1 MNLSREQV
9 ETFKRDGCVIV
20 PHFFNARE
28 VRAMQL
34 EVERF
39 RREGLGRNV
48 VPASAQGAKPIVNY
62 QVIPLHDKSP
72 LFRALLFN
80 ERVTTAVEQ
89 LIGGPVVRW
98 LDQLF
103 YKPARHG
110 SGTEWHTDNAYFKV
124 PDVTK
129 TTGMWIAVHD
139 ATKANGTLEVIPRSF
154 LEEELP
160 HERSALSDHHIRCKP
175 ADESR
180 AVAAELKAGGVV
192 FFNFG
197 ILHCT
202 RANHTDGDRAGAAY
216 HFNRA
221 DNFPT
226 TANAVMPK
234 PVVALTGTESTG
246 GEKEYGAR
254 VAGTWEREV
263 ERVLR
268 E

>member
-1 MNLSREQV
+1 
-9 ETFKRDGCVIV
+9 
-20 PHFFNARE
+20 
-28 VRAMQL
+28 MQL

-48 VPASAQGAKPIVNY
+48 VPESARGGKPIINY

-80 ERVTTAVEQ
+80 ERVTSAVEQ

-129 TTGMWIAVHD
+129 ATGMWIAVHD
-139 ATKANGTLEVIPRSF
+139 AKKANGTLEVIPQSF
-154 LEEELP
+154 LEAELP
-160 HERSALSDHHIRCKP
+160 HERSAMSDHHIKCKP

-202 RANHTDGDRAGAAY
+202 RANNTDGDRAGAAY

-226 TANAVMPK
+226 AEKAVTPN
-234 PVVALTGTESTG
+234 PVVALTGAECTG

-254 VAGTWEREV
+254 IAGTWEREV
-263 ERVLR
+263 ARVLG